1 MKKGLLAVVTIL
13 ACALVGAG
21 IATAAEISTSGTIE
35 FKISGTSEEGEP
47 SGAFANGDVNVIY
60 GVTITS
66 GAFEAYIAP
75 EADLT
80 GTVTDAEDN
89 STNVL
94 TYDDVYIS
102 YKGEMATLTM
112 YPFGVDYGLYDLY
125 AAVPDEAPNIP
136 SEPGIKVEVP
146 FEPLTLTAVVNT
158 QEETETVNSTTE
170 FVWTDEDEDEEFELE
185 ELAPAEVE
193 EGTGKV
199 MFNYGVGL
207 DYATESLTFGIMA
220 NSTSVETADWYGTS
234 YGVKI
239 SYEMAPMTFTV
250 EYGTFSPAAEGKEA
264 GSGYYAELSYVT
276 DETGTFKLSY
286 TGADAKFNGAGTP
299 TEDAYS
305 KIYGEWVYPV
315 TENTDLTLSAWS
327 EDTGDGTG
335 AATSYE
341 ATTET
346 TLAENVTLTLDITG
360 GGEPSVTTYEAKI
373 GVSF

>member
-80 GTVTDAEDN
+80 GTVTDEEDN

-112 YPFGVDYGLYDLY
+112 KPFGLDYGLYDLY
-125 AAVPDEAPNIP
+125 AAVPDGAPNIP

-146 FEPLTLTAVVNT
+146 FEPLTLTAVVNS
-158 QEETETVNSTTE
+158 STDDGD
-170 FVWTDEDEDEEFELE
+170 VLY
-185 ELAPAEVE
+185 
-193 EGTGKV
+193 
-199 MFNYGVGL
+199 NYGLGL
-207 DYATESLTFGIMA
+207 DYTADSLSFGVMA
-220 NSTSVETADWYGTS
+220 NSTPVEDADWYGTS

-239 SYEMAPMTFTV
+239 SYEMAPMTFTL
-250 EYGTFSPAAEGKEA
+250 EYGSFSPSAAGKEA
-264 GSGYYAELSYVT
+264 GSGYYAELSYET

-299 TEDAYS
+299 TEEAYS

>member
-13 ACALVGAG
+13 ACALIGAG
-21 IATAAEISTSGTIE
+21 IATAAEISTSGTVE
-35 FKISGTSEEGEP
+35 FKISGS
-47 SGAFANGDVNVIY
+47 SGAGASFANGDVNVIY

-75 EADLT
+75 KADLT
-80 GTVTDAEDN
+80 GTVTGVDDN

-94 TYDDVYIS
+94 TYDDAYIK
-102 YKGEMATLTM
+102 YAGEMATLTM

-125 AAVPDEAPNIP
+125 AAEPDGAPNIP
-136 SEPGIKVEVP
+136 SKPGIKAEVP
-146 FEPLTLTAVVNT
+146 FEPLTLTAVVNSSADGD
-158 QEETETVNSTTE
+158 V
-170 FVWTDEDEDEEFELE
+170 LY
-185 ELAPAEVE
+185 
-193 EGTGKV
+193 
-199 MFNYGVGL
+199 NYGLGL
-207 DYATESLTFGIMA
+207 DYTADSLTFGLMA
-220 NSTSVETADWYGTS
+220 NSTPVEDETWYGTS
-234 YGVKI
+234 YGVKV

-250 EYGTFSPAAEGKEA
+250 EYGSFSPSAAGKEA
-264 GSGYYAELSYVT
+264 GSGYYAEFSYET

-299 TEDAYS
+299 TPAAYS

>member
-35 FKISGTSEEGEP
+35 FKISGTSEEGAA

-75 EADLT
+75 KADLT
-80 GTVTDAEDN
+80 GTVTDVDDN

-94 TYDDVYIS
+94 TYDDAYIT
-102 YKGEMATLTM
+102 YTGEMATLTM

-125 AAVPDEAPNIP
+125 AYGEDGGIDGAPNIP
-136 SEPGIKVEVP
+136 SEPGIKAEVP
-146 FEPLTLTAVVNT
+146 FEPLTLTAVVNS
-158 QEETETVNSTTE
+158 STTE
-170 FVWTDEDEDEEFELE
+170 DN
-185 ELAPAEVE
+185 EVLY
-193 EGTGKV
+193 
-199 MFNYGVGL
+199 NYALGL
-207 DYATESLTFGIMA
+207 DYAADSLTFGIMA
-220 NSTSVETADWYGTS
+220 NSTPVEDETWYGTS
-234 YGVKI
+234 YGLKV

-250 EYGTFSPAAEGKEA
+250 EYGSFSPSAAGKEA
-264 GSGYYAELSYVT
+264 GSGYYAEFSYET

-299 TEDAYS
+299 TPAAYS